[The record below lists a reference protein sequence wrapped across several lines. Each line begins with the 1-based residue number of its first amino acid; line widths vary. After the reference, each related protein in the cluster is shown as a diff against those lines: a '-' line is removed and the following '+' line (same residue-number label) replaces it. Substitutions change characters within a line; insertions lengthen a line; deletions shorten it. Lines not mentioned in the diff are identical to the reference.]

1 MKYSHFRALKWF
13 RVTVAFAFITTLPF
27 ALTALITPRFLEG
40 LLEVG
45 VSNTP
50 HWLQNVGVLLV
61 IISVMYIPVFR
72 DPFRYIFVTYLAV
85 AGRFAAGTLF
95 LIGFLF
101 VDYPEGMRLLA
112 ANDLI
117 LSSIQAVLL
126 FFVLR
131 AGDPR
136 SGQLSTSQI

>member
-1 MKYSHFRALKWF
+1 MTDSRFTALKWF
-13 RVTVAFAFITTLPF
+13 RITVAFAFITTLPF
-27 ALTALITPRFLEG
+27 ALTALLTPRILEG

-50 HWLQNVGVLLV
+50 HWTQNVGILLV
-61 IISVMYIPVFR
+61 IISVMYIPVYR

-95 LIGFLF
+95 LLGYLF
-101 VDYPEGMRLLA
+101 MDYPDGMRLLA
-112 ANDLI
+112 ANDMI
-117 LSSIQAVLL
+117 LSSILAVILY
-126 FFVLR
+126 FTLR

-136 SGQLSTSQI
+136 SGQLSTRQI